1 MSDASPAQTPDTPAR
16 AAARVHDL
24 GYKRYEGERRPQST
38 RYRTI
43 ARKVVSAAW
52 HGWWRMK
59 LWIITA
65 AMTTF
70 VIGTIVYVS
79 EGLSSFLRAG
89 QAVALTDALVPMS
102 FGFFSLSALVVSL
115 TVLAQAVA
123 DDLRTGAF
131 EFYFSRPVRPR
142 DYVMGKLGGGFLIMS
157 MILFVGPL
165 LLTLFR
171 IGLLGTERITSSL
184 HLVPKVMAVGAL
196 ATAMFAALP
205 LAFSAISSRRRHTMI
220 AWAAFYFIAGPIFR
234 TLAMRTGIE
243 ELTVLNINGAIE
255 AVAFDLFDVAPGFG
269 HAHPSGWLGLAAIA
283 GYVTLSV
290 VVIHWRVSAAQRAGM
305 GGG

>member
-1 MSDASPAQTPDTPAR
+1 MSDTSPAAPAQAAP

-43 ARKVVSAAW
+43 ARKVVTSAW
-52 HGWWRMK
+52 RGWWRMK

-65 AMTTF
+65 AVTTF
-70 VIGTIVYVS
+70 VIGTIMYVS
-79 EGLSSFLRAG
+79 EGLSSFFRAG
-89 QAVALTDALVPMS
+89 QELPWAEALVPMS
-102 FGFFSLSALVVSL
+102 FGFYSLSALLLSL
-115 TVLAQAVA
+115 TVLASTVA

-142 DYVMGKLGGGFLIMS
+142 DYVMGKLGGAVLIMG

-171 IGLLGTERITSSL
+171 LGLLGTNRLTGAL
-184 HLVPKVMAVGAL
+184 HLVPKVMAVGVL
-196 ATAMFAALP
+196 ATLVYAALP
-205 LAFSAISSRRRHTMI
+205 LAFSAISSRRRHTMA
-220 AWAAFYFIAGPIFR
+220 AWAAFYFIGGPIFQM
-234 TLAMRTGIE
+234 LSMRTGIA
-243 ELTVLNINGAIE
+243 ELGVLNINGAIE
-255 AVAFDLFDVAPGFG
+255 AVAFDLFDVAPSV
-269 HAHPSGWLGLAAIA
+269 ALAQPSGWVGLASIT

-290 VVIHWRVSAAQRAGM
+290 VVIYWRVRAAERAGM